1 VAGGESRGKAGGAA
15 SRLNRKPTMS
25 AEGEGEGKAEPEVPA
40 EVPIVA
46 VVAEEGSVNEKLPVH
61 PPGGRDR
68 SNDDVFDKFVVCI
81 VDYSWLVILITVG
94 ISLTLGFWT
103 LDIIYEQGAERTF
116 AFGDGNADRDD
127 LRTTSYEAVAQAQRE
142 RK

>member
-1 VAGGESRGKAGGAA
+1 M
-15 SRLNRKPTMS
+15 TS
-25 AEGEGEGKAEPEVPA
+25 AEGEGKHEPEVPPA

-46 VVAEEGSVNEKLPVH
+46 VAAAEEGGEKPPIH
-61 PPGGRDR
+61 PPAGGRDN

-94 ISLTLGFWT
+94 ISVTLGFWT

-116 AFGDGNADRDD
+116 AFGDGNSDRDD
-127 LRTTSYEAVAQAQRE
+127 IRTTSYDAVRQAQRE
-142 RK
+142 RKYTSNRLLLAISRDLLKISPRF